1 MKHFLSLLSIM
12 LLLCLISS
20 ELAAQNELQIKA
32 PNGNVLLEV
41 REEGVIVKKVTTAER
56 TGFSLAADDKGLLV
70 YDTDS
75 GAFFTWNGV
84 QWVQIDGTDL
94 VDDADAD
101 PTNELQTV
109 SYDPAT
115 RILTLSNGGT
125 VDLSGLDNTTAA
137 APAQAAIDAHIA
149 ADLDT
154 DPTNEIEL
162 PAGGNNGQVLTTD
175 GNNGVSWSD
184 LPATINLADADND
197 TKIQVEKNPDEDII
211 RFEVSGTEAAQISTV
226 ILNGGTIETGTGVQ
240 GYGSTSPAWQSFT
253 ATADAQIQSIEIMYN
268 INSGYPTKSF
278 AIYEV
283 EGTGGTLLA
292 SLGSHTLS
300 QNGWNQI
307 TLPTPI
313 NMSSGAKYTLWFSNL
328 YGVGFFGNSYEGGR
342 SSYNINEDWSIR
354 VNWGTYK
361 GQLTT
366 SSLIIDNAYALPT
379 TDGANGQVLTTDGSG
394 AASWSTPIDYQGLS
408 LSGNTLSISNGNSV
422 TLPGDNDN
430 DPTNEIELPTGGSN
444 GQVLTTDGS
453 NGVSW
458 EDPPGAINLADADND
473 TKIQVEKNADEDI
486 IRFEADGMEVMQI
499 SIDTLE
505 GTIQTGDNGFTFNSN
520 IPGWQSFTATADASI
535 QSIEIK
541 YNSSGGY
548 PTKSFSIYEGEGTG
562 GNLLASLGSYSL
574 AYGWNQIT
582 LPTPIN
588 MSSGAK
594 YTIWFSSYAGVSY
607 STNNPYG
614 GGRSNRGSNEDWS
627 TRVNWVSYK
636 GQLTTSS
643 LIIDNAYALP
653 TTDGANGQVLTTNG
667 SGGASWSSQDLSL
680 SGNTLSLTN
689 DGTPVD
695 LSGFLDSP
703 WEETGGNVYRT
714 NGNIGI
720 GTNNPTKAKLEISGS
735 VPFDPP
741 GNIGYLNAAGQTG
754 SYDPSFFP
762 YSIYASNVIS
772 GQEFH
777 AHSDE
782 RIKNI
787 LGVSDSRSDLK
798 TLLQIEITN
807 YRMRDT
813 IAHGSRA
820 TKKVIAQQVEK
831 VYPQAVTANL
841 TEVVPD
847 IYRRANAEE
856 NWIMLTTDLKVGER
870 VKLITETA
878 SSIYTVT
885 AVEANR
891 FQVELPSDA
900 GPLSSAVFVYGRE
913 VNDFHTVDYEAISM
927 LNVSATQEL
936 AKQVER
942 LKAENE
948 ALRAENDAF
957 ETRLSRMEAMF
968 HSGQSGSNSTNT
980 TNTK

>member
-1 MKHFLSLLSIM
+1 MKQFLSLLSM
-12 LLLCLISS
+12 LLLCLISI
-20 ELAAQNELQIKA
+20 ELAAQNDLLIKA
-32 PNGNVLLEV
+32 SNGNVLLEV

-56 TGFSLAADDKGLLV
+56 TGFALAATDNGLLV
-70 YDTDS
+70 YDTDLD
-75 GAFFTWNGV
+75 AFFTWDGA
-84 QWVQIDGTDL
+84 QWVQIAGT
-94 VDDADAD
+94 
-101 PTNELQTV
+101 N
-109 SYDPAT
+109 
-115 RILTLSNGGT
+115 LST
-125 VDLSGLDNTTAA
+125 
-137 APAQAAIDAHIA
+137 
-149 ADLDT
+149 
-154 DPTNEIEL
+154 
-162 PAGGNNGQVLTTD
+162 
-175 GNNGVSWSD
+175 
-184 LPATINLADADND
+184 LADADND

-211 RFEVSGTEAAQISTV
+211 RFDVAGTEAAQISAV
-226 ILNGGTIETGTGVQ
+226 IQNGGTIETGTGVQ

-278 AIYEV
+278 AIYEG

-292 SLGSHTLS
+292 SLGSYTLS

-313 NMSSGAKYTLWFSNL
+313 SMSSGAKYTLWFSNL

-354 VNWGTYK
+354 VNWGTYQ

-394 AASWSTPIDYQGLS
+394 AASWSTPIGYQDLS

-422 TLPGDNDN
+422 TLSGDNDN
-430 DPTNEIELPTGGSN
+430 DPTNEIELPTGGTN

-458 EDPPGAINLADADND
+458 ADLPATSIFADADND
-473 TKIQVEKNADEDI
+473 TKIQVEKNPDEDI
-486 IRFEADGMEVMQI
+486 IRFDVAGIEVAQI
-499 SIDTLE
+499 SNEILNE
-505 GTIQTGDNGFTFNSN
+505 GTIETGTSLEHYSSSS
-520 IPGWQSFTATADASI
+520 PGWQSFTATVDAHI
-535 QSIEIK
+535 NSIEIR
-541 YNSSGGY
+541 YNTSYGG
-548 PTKSFSIYEGEGTG
+548 PAKSFAIYEGEGTG
-562 GNLLASLGSYSL
+562 GTLLASFDGPTLQ
-574 AYGWNQIT
+574 YGWNQIT
-582 LPTPIN
+582 LPTPVPIN
-588 MSSGAK
+588 SGAK
-594 YTIWFSSYAGVSY
+594 YTIWFSSFGGVGFNY
-607 STNNPYG
+607 NPYS
-614 GGRSNRGSNEDWS
+614 GGRSNIGSSQDWS

-643 LIIDNAYALP
+643 LIIENAYALP
-653 TTDGANGQVLTTNG
+653 TTDGTNGQVLTTDG
-667 SGGASWSSQDLSL
+667 SGAVSWSSQDLSL

-695 LSGFLDSP
+695 LSGFMDSP
-703 WEETGGNVYRT
+703 WDENGGNVYRI

-720 GTNNPTKAKLEISGS
+720 GTTNPTKAKLEISGS

-777 AHSDE
+777 AHSDA

-787 LGVSDSRSDLK
+787 LGVSDSRSDLN
-798 TLLQIEITN
+798 TLLQIEITD

-813 IAHGSRA
+813 IAHSSRA
-820 TKKVIAQQVEK
+820 TKKVIAQQVEQ
-831 VYPQAVTANL
+831 VYPQAVTADL

-847 IYRRANAEE
+847 IYQRTTAEG
-856 NWIMLTTDLKVGER
+856 NWVMLATDLKVGER

-878 SSIYTVT
+878 NSIYTVT
-885 AVEANR
+885 AVEADR
-891 FQVELPSDA
+891 FQVELPSN
-900 GPLSSAVFVYGRE
+900 GSLSSTVFVYGRE
-913 VNDFHTVDYEAISM
+913 VNDFHTVDYEAIAM
-927 LNVSATQEL
+927 LNVSATQEQQRL
-936 AKQVER
+936 IEAQQKRIAELEAQV
-942 LKAENE
+942 AELE
-948 ALRAENDAF
+948 ALKSDIQTIKAALNLPNAEAGSTDLIQEG
-957 ETRLSRMEAMF
+957 ET
-968 HSGQSGSNSTNT
+968 
-980 TNTK
+980 KK